1 MVINNEDSFK
11 RGLDKFIES
20 VLSITLV
27 PNICCKLTSGRDE
40 ASLSFETGQ
49 VVI

>member
-1 MVINNEDSFK
+1 MRIALK
-11 RGLDKFIES
+11 GGLDKFVES

-27 PNICCKLTSGRDE
+27 PNICCKLTTGRDE